1 MVKKFLV
8 LIALVFILGA
18 CGRKTPPFSIE
29 ESIPK
34 KFSFEVKPV
43 STGFELFI
51 NLPTMTR
58 AGYPLT
64 KIKKLIVKKEIFS
77 PAGKLIDEEEIKL
90 SPHLHSA
97 ANTYFFLDSKVKSG
111 LCYRYS
117 VKVVKDF
124 LVKTEFLT
132 GRLLCWQAP
141 PPPPQD
147 FKVFKKDSTFE
158 LSWKGVKGASQI
170 NYQVRRF
177 LDGKEKIFVVK
188 ENFLKDAPEFKN
200 FLCYSVRATVNYRG
214 TLIPGDWSRELC
226 FYKE

>member
-58 AGYPLT
+58 AGYSLT

-77 PAGKLIDEEEIKL
+77 PSGKLIDKEEIKL

-97 ANTYFFLDSKVKSG
+97 ANTYFFLDSKVNSG

-117 VKVVKDF
+117 VKVV
-124 LVKTEFLT
+124 
-132 GRLLCWQAP
+132 
-141 PPPPQD
+141 
-147 FKVFKKDSTFE
+147 
-158 LSWKGVKGASQI
+158 
-170 NYQVRRF
+170 
-177 LDGKEKIFVVK
+177 
-188 ENFLKDAPEFKN
+188 
-200 FLCYSVRATVNYRG
+200 
-214 TLIPGDWSRELC
+214 
-226 FYKE
+226 

>member
-1 MVKKFLV
+1 MLKKVFALA
-8 LIALVFILGA
+8 ALVFILSA

-64 KIKKLIVKKEIFS
+64 KIKKLIVKKEVFS
-77 PAGKLIDEEEIKL
+77 PAGKLIDKEEIKL
-90 SPHLHSA
+90 SPQIHSA
-97 ANTYFFLDSKVKSG
+97 ANTYFFSDSEIRSG

-117 VKVVKDF
+117 VRVVKDF

-132 GRLLCWQAP
+132 ERLLCWQAP
-141 PPPPQD
+141 PPPPED
-147 FKVFKKDSTFE
+147 FKVLKKDSTFE
-158 LSWKGVKGASQI
+158 LSWKGVKGDFRV
-170 NYQVRRF
+170 NYQVRRV

-188 ENFLKDAPEFKN
+188 RDSLKDAPEFKN